1 MSDRPAGG
9 EANSPRPLAGLRILD
24 LTRVL
29 AGPYCT
35 MMLADMG
42 ADVVKVERPG
52 AGDDTRGYGP
62 PFLGGEST
70 YFMSINRNKRGMTL
84 DLKHERGLTV
94 LRQMLETA
102 DVVVENFRPGLMDRL
117 GYGYEAVREIN
128 PKLIYC
134 SISGY
139 GGTGPDAALPGYDL
153 IIQGEGGIAS
163 LTGDEDGQPFK
174 VGTSQ
179 ADIVAGMMACQ
190 GILLALIARE
200 RTGLGQKVDIGMLDC
215 QVALLTYQAGIYF
228 ATGGS
233 PTRMGNRHPSIVP
246 YETFECR
253 DGYLNVACGNEA
265 IWRRFCDAADLE
277 RLAEDP
283 RFRTNA
289 DRVKYADDLRAVL
302 GARMLEQTTAEWI
315 EALQAAG
322 VPAGRIDSVREV
334 CERPQVL
341 ARDMVVELEHPRAG
355 PIRVTGVPVKLS
367 ETPGAVDTP
376 PPVLGQH
383 TDEILVDWLGKSGAE
398 IAELRRQDVV

>member
-1 MSDRPAGG
+1 MDRPA
-9 EANSPRPLAGLRILD
+9 ERHERMSKPLAGLRVLD

-42 ADVVKVERPG
+42 ADVAKVERPG

-62 PFLGGEST
+62 PFVGGEST

-84 DLKHERGLTV
+84 NLKHEQGLKI
-94 LRQMLETA
+94 LRDMLETA
-102 DVVVENFRPGLMDRL
+102 DVVVENFRPGLMESF

-128 PKLIYC
+128 PRLIYC

-163 LTGDEDGQPFK
+163 LTGDRDGPPFK

-179 ADIVAGMMACQ
+179 ADIIAGMMACQ

-200 RTGLGQKVDIGMLDC
+200 RTGRGQKVDIGMLDC

-228 ATGGS
+228 ATGES
-233 PTRMGNRHPSIVP
+233 PTRIGNRHPSIVP

-253 DGYLNVACGNEA
+253 DGYLNVACGNES
-265 IWRRFCDAADLE
+265 IWRRFCDAAGLE
-277 RLAEDP
+277 ELPGDP
-283 RFRTNA
+283 RFRSNA
-289 DRVKYADDLRAVL
+289 DRVKHADALRAVL
-302 GARMLEQTTAEWI
+302 GPAMAERTTAEWI
-315 EALQAAG
+315 EALRSAG
-322 VPAGRIDSVREV
+322 VPAGRIDTVQDV
-334 CERPQVL
+334 CEHPQVIS
-341 ARDMVVELEHPRAG
+341 RDMVVELEHPKAG

-367 ETPGAVDTP
+367 DTPGAVHSP
-376 PPVLGQH
+376 PPLLGQH
-383 TDEILVDWLGKSGAE
+383 TEDVLSDWLGMSGTE
-398 IAELRRQDVV
+398 VAELRRQEIV

>member
-1 MSDRPAGG
+1 MDRPGG
-9 EANSPRPLAGLRILD
+9 GTERMSEPLAGLRVLD

-35 MMLADMG
+35 MMLGDMG

-52 AGDDTRGYGP
+52 VGDDTRGFGP

-70 YFMSINRNKRGMTL
+70 YFMSINRSKRGMTL
-84 DLKHERGLTV
+84 DLKHQRGSEILH
-94 LRQMLETA
+94 QMLKTA
-102 DVVVENFRPGLMDRL
+102 DVVVENFRPGLMESL
-117 GYGYEAVREIN
+117 GYGYETVHPMN
-128 PKLIYC
+128 PRLIYC

-163 LTGDEDGQPFK
+163 LTGDTDGPPFK

-200 RTGLGQKVDIGMLDC
+200 RTGHGQKVDIGMLDC

-228 ATGGS
+228 ATGES
-233 PTRMGNRHPSIVP
+233 PTRLGNQHPSIVP

-253 DGYLNVACGNEA
+253 DGYLNVACGNETM
-265 IWRRFCDAADLE
+265 WRRFCAAAGLEALADDA
-277 RLAEDP
+277 RY
-283 RFRTNA
+283 RSNA
-289 DRVKYADDLRAVL
+289 DRVKHAAELRALLRPVMTERTI
-302 GARMLEQTTAEWI
+302 AQWI
-315 EALQAAG
+315 DAFRAAG
-322 VPAGRIDSVREV
+322 VPAGRIDSVRDV
-334 CERPQVL
+334 CENPQVI
-341 ARDMVVELEHPRAG
+341 AREMVVELEHPEAG

-367 ETPGAVDTP
+367 ETPGSVDSP

-383 TDEILVDWLGKSGAE
+383 TDEVLSDWLGMSDAE
-398 IAELRRQDVV
+398 VAELRREKVV

>member
-1 MSDRPAGG
+1 MS
-9 EANSPRPLAGLRILD
+9 EPLAGLRVLD

-35 MMLADMG
+35 MMLGDMG

-52 AGDDTRGYGP
+52 VGDDTRGFGP

-70 YFMSINRNKRGMTL
+70 YFMSINRSKRGMTL
-84 DLKHERGLTV
+84 DLKHQRGSEILHE
-94 LRQMLETA
+94 MLKTA
-102 DVVVENFRPGLMDRL
+102 DVVVENFRPGLMESL
-117 GYGYEAVREIN
+117 GYGYETVRPMN
-128 PKLIYC
+128 PRLIYC

-163 LTGDEDGQPFK
+163 LTGDTDGPPFK

-200 RTGLGQKVDIGMLDC
+200 RTGHGQKVDIGMLDC

-228 ATGGS
+228 ATGES
-233 PTRMGNRHPSIVP
+233 PTRLGNQHPSIVP

-253 DGYLNVACGNEA
+253 DGYLNVACGNETM
-265 IWRRFCDAADLE
+265 WRRFCAAAGLEALADDA
-277 RLAEDP
+277 RY
-283 RFRTNA
+283 RSNA
-289 DRVKYADDLRAVL
+289 DRVKHAAELRALLRPVMTERTI
-302 GARMLEQTTAEWI
+302 AQWI
-315 EALQAAG
+315 DAFRAAG
-322 VPAGRIDSVREV
+322 VPAGRIDSVRDV
-334 CERPQVL
+334 CENPQVI
-341 ARDMVVELEHPRAG
+341 AREMVVELEHPEAG

-367 ETPGAVDTP
+367 ETPGSVDSP

-383 TDEILVDWLGKSGAE
+383 TDEVLSDWLGMSDAE
-398 IAELRRQDVV
+398 VAELRREKVV